1 MTADELRELS
11 RLAAQLADELEAREK
26 SSAKPDR
33 TLSTNEASRIAKR
46 SFSSLYRDARQHG
59 FGWKLPTGSW
69 QFSERGLRAF
79 LRKKSGV
86 GEFGE
91 FGERDGVFLAMESA
105 QVDVN

>member
-1 MTADELRELS
+1 MNADELRELA

-26 SSAKPDR
+26 STAKPDR

-79 LRKKSGV
+79 LRKNPA
-86 GEFGE
+86 
-91 FGERDGVFLAMESA
+91 LANLANLASA
-105 QVDVN
+105 TGFSWRWSRRKLM